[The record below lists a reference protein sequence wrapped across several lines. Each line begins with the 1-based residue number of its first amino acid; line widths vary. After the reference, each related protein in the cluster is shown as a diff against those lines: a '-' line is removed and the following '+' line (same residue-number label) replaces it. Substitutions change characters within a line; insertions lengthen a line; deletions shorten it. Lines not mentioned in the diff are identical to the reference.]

1 MTKCAIYARVSTKE
15 QADEGYSIAA
25 QLKAI
30 REFCEREGL
39 TIAAEFVETESAGKA
54 GRAQF
59 AAMCEFFTAH
69 PDVRLVV
76 AHKLDRLTRNFADAL
91 KLEALGVK
99 DRYVVSDFP
108 EGPAGELARDVNLAV
123 AKHYVNNLR
132 LEVRKGMDEKVAQGG
147 WPHRAPLGYRNDRD
161 TRTIV
166 PDPAT
171 APLVVYAFER
181 YATGLVSLSDL
192 ATELNERG
200 LRSRNG
206 SPVYPSALHKMLSNP
221 IYTGRIRYKGVIYP
235 GAHEP
240 LIAPGLFDAVQEAFA
255 PNRTRNNAQKRSY
268 ALRDFLT
275 CAECGAKITAGTHRG
290 HVYYRCTHGKGPCSQ
305 RGYIREDRLTD
316 EIAGVLSRIA
326 IDDEIVAALVE
337 AAEIAAAEG
346 GTRAQARAE
355 LDAAARA
362 NRTRSSALLDR
373 LLDGVVDETAYRAKA
388 AELDA
393 ELATLERRIAEL
405 DREGLRPS
413 AEVEALARLAQGAH
427 IEFGR
432 GDLELKRRTLAA
444 VLCNATVQDGRIA
457 SYQYKDPFGV
467 LERSPEGAFCE
478 SWWAIVDALVTRGGG
493 IYAALARQ

>member
-1 MTKCAIYARVSTKE
+1 MAEARVTATRCAIYARVSTKE
-15 QADEGYSIAA
+15 QADEGYSIPA

-30 REFCEREGL
+30 REFCERENL
-39 TIAAEFVETESAGKA
+39 AIAAEFVEAESAGKA
-54 GRAQF
+54 GRSQF
-59 AAMCEFFTAH
+59 SAMCEFFGSH

-76 AHKLDRLTRNFADAL
+76 AHKLDRLTRNFSDAL
-91 KLEALGVK
+91 KLEELGVK

-147 WPHRAPLGYRNDRD
+147 WPHFAPLGYRNDRD

-166 PDPAT
+166 PDPVT
-171 APLVVYAFER
+171 APLVVHGFECYAS
-181 YATGLVSLSDL
+181 GLVSLADL
-192 ATELNERG
+192 AAELNDRG
-200 LRSRNG
+200 LRSRKGNA
-206 SPVYPSALHKMLSNP
+206 VHVSALHKMLGNP
-221 IYTGRIRYKGVIYP
+221 IYCGRIRHKGCIYP
-235 GAHEP
+235 GSHEP
-240 LIAPGLFDAVQEAFA
+240 LISVALFERVQEAFA

-326 IDDEIVAALVE
+326 IDDEIIAALVE
-337 AAEIAAAEG
+337 ATERAASEG
-346 GTRAQARAE
+346 GSRAAARAE
-355 LDAAARA
+355 LEAAARA
-362 NRTRSSALLDR
+362 NRARSSALLDR
-373 LLDGVVDETAYRAKA
+373 LLDGVIDERAYRLKA
-388 AELDA
+388 DELAA
-393 ELATLERRIAEL
+393 ELATLERRIVEL
-405 DREGLRPS
+405 DRESLRPS

-427 IEFGR
+427 AEFER
-432 GDLELKRRTLAA
+432 GDLDLKRRTLAA
-444 VLCNATVQDGRIA
+444 VLCNATVEDGRIA

-467 LERSPEGAFCE
+467 LEMSPEGAFCE
-478 SWWAIVDALVTRGGG
+478 SWWAIQDLN
-493 IYAALARQ
+493 L